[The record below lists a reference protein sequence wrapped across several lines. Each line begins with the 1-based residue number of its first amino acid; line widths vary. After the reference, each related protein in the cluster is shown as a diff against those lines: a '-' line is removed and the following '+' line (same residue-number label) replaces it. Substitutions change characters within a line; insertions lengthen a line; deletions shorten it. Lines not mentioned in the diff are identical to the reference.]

1 MTAKLNNSVPD
12 KEPDATFEKVA
23 VHLFGYRPKKSS
35 FEIYTVM
42 QHIALN
48 AGKTV
53 SEMAQELGF
62 SCGYEW
68 MKAIKEAEA

>member
-1 MTAKLNNSVPD
+1 MTNSNNNRNGASSKL
-12 KEPDATFEKVA
+12 DAIFEKIA
-23 VHLFGYRPKKSS
+23 LFGYRPKKSS
-35 FEIYTVM
+35 FEIYTVI